1 LKVATPPLRDAV
13 PIWFAPLKKA
23 TVPVGVPLP
32 EAGLTVAVIT
42 TGPLEPKVTEAGASA
57 KAVAVAHLVTVKVCG
72 GDVEPEKFVSPLY
85 TAVIEYVPT
94 ARLPGL

>member
-1 LKVATPPLRDAV
+1 MKVAAPPLSDAV
-13 PIWFAPLKKA
+13 PTWFAPLKKA

-57 KAVAVAHLVTVKVCG
+57 KAVVVAHIVTVKVWG
-72 GDVEPEKFVSPLY
+72 GEVEPEKLVSP
-85 TAVIEYVPT
+85 P
-94 ARLPGL
+94 